1 MPMTLAHPIP
11 SHLFIRLFVPRLLI
25 PLLQVLSMSIPDLR
39 TIAELLAEI
48 DRLDGHPATSAR
60 GVARRRS
67 SAGSVE
73 AEGYVCP
80 LHREGDIYDAE
91 TAQQQT
97 GVFAERELSQ
107 VAASSAA
114 ASASSSAGSRVK
126 RVNGAGGSKKRQLGK
141 VAESSDE
148 EDEEQDLE
156 ASRKKARV
164 VKPVSAGKAAPR
176 KK

>member
-25 PLLQVLSMSIPDLR
+25 TLLQVLSMSIPDLR

-107 VAASSAA
+107 VAASSA
-114 ASASSSAGSRVK
+114 SASSSAGSRVK

-148 EDEEQDLE
+148 EDEEQG